1 MPTETDIRPAIERPD
16 VTIALV
22 EEVTTGDAEHQQ
34 SAAAEVVKHWEST
47 QWPAGL
53 VAQSVFTSTDGR
65 TLLTYAQWSSAD
77 ALEQAQQRSDKAIRP
92 DWKAWGIEPGTPQAV
107 ELYRRVQPTVL
118 PDPMPVI
125 QCYPVAFFAMDSA
138 QAARDWVDG
147 LLSKEEEDFDKDRE
161 YPGALAANFHVA
173 ADGSG
178 IFLISE
184 WASETDAIN
193 HIKAEIIPLL
203 EYMGQAEAGA
213 GTLNTFHA
221 TVTPGL

>member
-1 MPTETDIRPAIERPD
+1 MPTETVVRPAIERPD
-16 VTIALV
+16 ATIALV
-22 EEVTTGDAEHQQ
+22 EEVSTGDAERQQ
-34 SAAAEVVKHWEST
+34 SAAAEVVKHWESAK
-47 QWPAGL
+47 WPAGL
-53 VAQSVFTSTDGR
+53 VAQSLFTSTDGE
-65 TLLTYAQWSSAD
+65 TLLTFAQWSTAE
-77 ALEQAQQRSDKAIRP
+77 ALEKSLKQPQNSARP
-92 DWKAWGIEPGTPQAV
+92 DWKALGIEPGTPQAV

-125 QCYPVAFFAMDSA
+125 QCYPVAFFAMDNA
-138 QAARDWVDG
+138 EAARQWVDG
-147 LLSKEEEDFDKDRE
+147 LLGKEEEDFDKDRD

-193 HIKAEIIPLL
+193 HIKAEIMPLL

-213 GTLNTFHA
+213 GTLNSFYA
-221 TVTPGL
+221 TVTPDL